1 MSLPEPDEERIRSL
15 GAALVG
21 APISQVFP
29 ARRGANNRVF
39 RIRSGSDDFALK
51 FYPLPD
57 ADDPRDRLGAEFA
70 ALRFLDGTRTPRAIA
85 ADASV
90 PCGLYEWIEGA
101 PIDDPGPAETDVL
114 ASFLADLLEPEG
126 GGHLDV
132 ASHAPLRMRVLLDQ
146 IAERRTRLGAVPEL
160 AEFLDDD
167 VRSVARGRRAGG
179 PADGCRRHPTAR
191 TAQPQPVGLRFSQC
205 PAAARRT
212 NRADRFRIFRLG
224 RPGENDGRRHAAS
237 GMPPVG
243 DHAKPP
249 VRRAGA
255 AHPGPRSGL

>member
-70 ALRFLDGTRTPRAIA
+70 RLAVSRRDPNPARHRGGRLGAVRALRVDRRRA
-85 ADASV
+85 DRRS
-90 PCGLYEWIEGA
+90 
-101 PIDDPGPAETDVL
+101 GPAETDVL

-132 ASHAPLRMRVLLDQ
+132 ASHAPLRMRILLDQ
-146 IAERRTRLGAVPEL
+146 IAERRARLGAVPEL
-160 AEFLDDD
+160 AEFLDGDL
-167 VRSVARGRRAGG
+167 RSVARGRRAGG
-179 PADGCRRHPTAR
+179 PADGC
-191 TAQPQPVGLRFSQC
+191 
-205 PAAARRT
+205 
-212 NRADRFRIFRLG
+212 
-224 RPGENDGRRHAAS
+224 
-237 GMPPVG
+237 
-243 DHAKPP
+243 
-249 VRRAGA
+249 
-255 AHPGPRSGL
+255 